1 MKSATL
7 LTTIWLLPL
16 IAISGCAGIR
26 VAGDVQA
33 GRNALHTGRSSD
45 AVGYFERA
53 AGVDPAYKIPY
64 RIPVGVLTY
73 LGRAYYEIGKDAEA
87 RKVLEQSL
95 SLDKED
101 SLARLYL
108 GLSLLRSGSTDS
120 GRKEIENG
128 LRGLHETLEYIA
140 SDTFMDSFGIRRGAS
155 VRTLKKL

>member
-1 MKSATL
+1 MKIATL

-16 IAISGCAGIR
+16 IAISGCAGLR